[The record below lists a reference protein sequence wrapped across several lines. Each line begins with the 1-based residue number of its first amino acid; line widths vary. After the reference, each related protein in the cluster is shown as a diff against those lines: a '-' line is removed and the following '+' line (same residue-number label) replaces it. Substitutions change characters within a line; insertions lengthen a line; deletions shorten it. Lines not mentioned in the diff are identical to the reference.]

1 MVKPALRTC
10 RSWLSKCRSTD
21 FTVTIPS
28 FRRRSAPKLGAK
40 DGERVR
46 KREKFRGSRH
56 ERGYDADWT
65 KLAADYKKSVKG
77 RCEECARRGY
87 LAVCDVID
95 HMIPVSD
102 APERRLDRANLDA
115 LCHAHHNGLKRRVE
129 EYARR
134 SGQIDMLPTWMKF
147 PDMRPISF
155 RIMKF
160 GPLKGLIDGEKHQE
174 KA

>member
-1 MVKPALRTC
+1 M
-10 RSWLSKCRSTD
+10 
-21 FTVTIPS
+21 TIPS

-95 HMIPVSD
+95 HMVPVSD

-115 LCHAHHNGLKRRVE
+115 LCHAHHNGQKRRME
-129 EYARR
+129 EYARKT
-134 SGQIDMLPTWMKF
+134 GALEMLPVWIKQPWT
-147 PDMRPISF
+147 RPAQFQIVKS
-155 RIMKF
+155 
-160 GPLKGLIDGEKHQE
+160 GPLKDLLHEDQGE
-174 KA
+174 AAGVAD